1 MALDSSDF
9 QLIKSLRDAVRE
21 GDAATANLLRKM
33 IEKNMET
40 QTQNAQAFNRIAT
53 ALESLAKEV
62 KGLREDLAPQ
72 LEKPKL
78 PPPGKSPKAH

>member
-9 QLIKSLRDAVRE
+9 KLISSLRDAVRQ
-21 GDAATANLLRKM
+21 GDEVTANLLRKM

-62 KGLREDLAPQ
+62 KGLREDLSPQ

-78 PPPGKSPKAH
+78 SAPGKAPKAH